1 MSIAVGDTI
10 PNVTVHILDENGVPK
25 PVQTHDVL
33 GTGKVVLFAVPGA
46 FTPGCSNV
54 HLPGYVKNRDSL
66 HAKGVDTIACISV
79 NDPWVLDS
87 WSKAHGADG
96 IIMLGDGSGAFAKAV
111 GLDMDGSGFGLGV
124 RSLRYSAILEDG
136 VVKELN
142 VEEGPGITV
151 SACEI
156 VLDHL

>member
-1 MSIAVGDTI
+1 V
-10 PNVTVHILDENGVPK
+10 
-25 PVQTHDVL
+25 
-33 GTGKVVLFAVPGA
+33 
-46 FTPGCSNV
+46 FT
-54 HLPGYVKNRDSL
+54 
-66 HAKGVDTIACISV
+66 
-79 NDPWVLDS
+79 
-87 WSKAHGADG
+87 
-96 IIMLGDGSGAFAKAV
+96 KAV

-124 RSLRYSAILEDG
+124 RSRRYSAILEDG

>member
-1 MSIAVGDTI
+1 MTISVGETI
-10 PNVTVHILDENGVPK
+10 PNVTVHVLDENGMPK

-33 GTGKVVLFAVPGA
+33 GKGKVVLFAVPGA
-46 FTPGCSNV
+46 FTPGCSNI
-54 HLPGYVKNRDSL
+54 HLPGYVKNREAL
-66 HAKGVDTIACISV
+66 LAKGVDTVACISV

-87 WSKAHGADG
+87 WKKAYNAEG
-96 IIMLGDGSGAFAKAV
+96 ILMLSDGSGVFAKAV
-111 GLDMDGSGFGLGV
+111 GLDTDVSAFGLGV
-124 RSLRYSAILEDG
+124 RSRRYSAVLEDG

-142 VEEGPGITV
+142 VEEGPGVSV

>member
-1 MSIAVGDTI
+1 
-10 PNVTVHILDENGVPK
+10 
-25 PVQTHDVL
+25 
-33 GTGKVVLFAVPGA
+33 
-46 FTPGCSNV
+46 
-54 HLPGYVKNRDSL
+54 
-66 HAKGVDTIACISV
+66 
-79 NDPWVLDS
+79 
-87 WSKAHGADG
+87 
-96 IIMLGDGSGAFAKAV
+96 MLGDGSGVFTKAV

-124 RSLRYSAILEDG
+124 RSRRYSAILEDG